1 MPERALTI
9 GLVRRGYSATG
20 GAEAYLKRLGRGLRE
35 AGHSPRLFTS
45 AEWPAQEWRWG
56 PMTRLRGETAL
67 RFADELAGL
76 NPKTECDVVLSL
88 ERVWSCDIYRA
99 GDGIHKAWM
108 RRRAAFAGWPRRWLL
123 FLNSKHREIL
133 ELEAALFSG
142 GAGRVIAN
150 SEMVKR
156 EAQDFYRYPA
166 ERIEVIRNGVPVA
179 DFRAEPELRESW
191 RKSLGLGEKDVAVL
205 FVGSGWE
212 RKGLRFAVE
221 AVQWLGET
229 FRLLIAGRGPRRLAT
244 GRQLTHLDP
253 VQDLPALYGAADIFL
268 LPTLYDP
275 FSNACLEALAA
286 GLPVIT
292 TRDNGFS
299 EVIENAIHG
308 TIINSPADVAAL
320 REALLFW
327 ADADRRRAAQ
337 PQILARASE
346 FDLSRNLRETL
357 ALLSQAASAE
367 SVSGKMRKT

>member
-1 MPERALTI
+1 MPERVFTI
-9 GLVRRGYSATG
+9 GLVRRGHSATG

-35 AGHSPRLFTS
+35 AGHTPRLFTS
-45 AEWPAQEWRWG
+45 VEWPAQEWSWG

-67 RFADELAGL
+67 RFADELARL
-76 NPKTECDVVLSL
+76 DPKKECDVVLSL
-88 ERVWSCDIYRA
+88 ERVWSCDVYRA

-108 RRRAAFAGWPRRWLL
+108 RRRAALARWPRRRLL
-123 FLNSKHREIL
+123 FLNSNHREIL
-133 ELEAALFSG
+133 ELETALFSG
-142 GAGRVIAN
+142 GASRVIAN

-156 EAQDFYRYPA
+156 EAEEFYRYPA
-166 ERIEVIRNGVPVA
+166 ERIEVVRNGVPVA
-179 DFRAEPELRESW
+179 DFRPRPELRETR
-191 RKSLGLGEKDVAVL
+191 RKSLGLDEKEIAVL

-212 RKGLRFAVE
+212 RKGLRFAVQ
-221 AVQWLGET
+221 AVQSLEEN

-244 GRQLTHLDP
+244 GRRLTHLDP
-253 VQDLPALYGAADIFL
+253 VHDLPALYGAADIFL

-299 EVIENAIHG
+299 EVIENGIQG
-308 TIINSPADVAAL
+308 TIINSPADIAEL
-320 REALLFW
+320 REGLLFW

-346 FDLSRNLRETL
+346 FDLARNLHETL